1 MLLCRPMTIATP
13 RIRFIVAACMSLAAG
28 PLAAA
33 EAGATD
39 ANAAANAFFERAL
52 DERLELEPTTAT
64 SLGLKTGYDRWPDA
78 SEQGDAARLELAE
91 RQLAEL
97 RKIDPAK
104 LDEQTRLS
112 WQVFEANEERRI
124 ARYRWRNHNYLFD
137 KNGAQAS
144 TPAFLIN
151 THRIE
156 SDADA
161 VAYLR
166 RLEGIRT
173 LFSQQLE
180 RAAAAA
186 KQGITPPKFVY
197 PYVIEDAGNLITG
210 RPFDEGPDDSPLL
223 ADFRGKVGKL
233 EIDAARRATLIADA
247 ERALLTS
254 VKPAYEAVIAW
265 ARATSPAATE
275 DDGVWK
281 LPDGAAYY
289 DYLLK
294 NYTTTEL
301 TSSQI
306 HDIGLREVAR
316 IHGEMRKVMKQ
327 VDFDGDL
334 AAFFD
339 FMRTD
344 AQFYY
349 PDSADGRAAWIAD
362 AEKHIGAMRAKLPEL
377 FVTLPKADVVVKAV
391 EPFREKSA
399 GKAFYQRPSLDGTR
413 PGIFYG
419 NLYQMKEMPKY
430 ELEALVYHEAIPGH
444 HMQNAVALEESS
456 LPRFRRS
463 GGFTAYG
470 EGWGLYSERLGKEVG
485 FYADPWSE
493 FGRLAMEL
501 HRAVRLVV
509 DTGLHAKRWTREQTI
524 RYHVENSPT
533 GEDAAIRAT
542 ERYILMPGQAT
553 AYMIGMLKI
562 VELRER
568 AAAALGAKFDRREF
582 HDLVLRTGS
591 VPLTVLE
598 SEVQR
603 WAASKKG

>member
-1 MLLCRPMTIATP
+1 MERTSNWMSRA
-13 RIRFIVAACMSLAAG
+13 VAAALALWASGLAADEAATSG
-28 PLAAA
+28 PD
-33 EAGATD
+33 AT
-39 ANAAANAFFERAL
+39 ANAFFERAL
-52 DERLELEPTTAT
+52 DERLLLDPVTAT
-64 SLGLKTGYDRWPDA
+64 SLGLRVGYDRWPDA
-78 SEQGDAARLELAE
+78 SEAGDAERLALAE
-91 RQLAEL
+91 RHLAEL
-97 RKIDPAK
+97 RKFDPAK
-104 LDEQTRLS
+104 LDDAARLS
-112 WQVFEANEERRI
+112 WEVFEANEERRI
-124 ARYRWRNHNYLFD
+124 ARHRWRNHGYLFD

-144 TPAFLIN
+144 VPAFLIN

-161 VAYLR
+161 VAYVK
-166 RLEGIRT
+166 RLEGIRPY
-173 LFSQQLE
+173 FAQQLE
-180 RAAAAA
+180 RARAMA
-186 KQGITPPKFVY
+186 KQDIAPPKFVY
-197 PYVIEDAGNLITG
+197 PYVIEDAGNIIKG
-210 RPFDEGPDDSPLL
+210 RPFDAGGSDSPLL
-223 ADFRGKVGKL
+223 ADFRGKLEKL
-233 EIDAARRATLIADA
+233 PIEQARRETLIGEA
-247 ERALLTS
+247 ERALVAS
-254 VKPAYEAVIAW
+254 VKPAYEDVIAW
-265 ARATSPAATE
+265 AREAGKTATT

-289 DYLLK
+289 DFLLR
-294 NYTTTEL
+294 NFTTTDL
-301 TSSQI
+301 TAEQI
-306 HDIGLREVAR
+306 HAIGLREVAR
-316 IHGEMRKVMKQ
+316 IHGEMRGIMRQ
-327 VDFDGDL
+327 VGFKGDL

-349 PDSADGRAAWIAD
+349 PDTDAGRAAWIAE
-362 AEKHIGAMRAKLPEL
+362 AGKHISAMRAKLPEL
-377 FVTLPKADVVVKAV
+377 FVTLPKAEVVVKAV

-399 GKAFYQRPSLDGTR
+399 GKAFYQRPSLDGSR

-444 HMQNAVALEESS
+444 HMQNAIALEESS
-456 LPRFRRS
+456 LPRFRRA

-493 FGRLAMEL
+493 FGRLALEL

-509 DTGLHAKRWTREQTI
+509 DTGLHSKRWTREATI

-533 GEDAAIRAT
+533 GEEAAIRAT
-542 ERYILMPGQAT
+542 ERYILNPGQAT

-562 VELRER
+562 VELREK
-568 AAAALGAKFDRREF
+568 AAAALGTKFDKREF

-603 WAASKKG
+603 WVDAKKG

>member
-1 MLLCRPMTIATP
+1 MLLCPAMNTATP
-13 RIRFIVAACMSLAAG
+13 WIHIVVAAGGALMAG
-28 PLAAA
+28 PIAAA
-33 EAGATD
+33 ETGIGD
-39 ANAAANAFFERAL
+39 PNAAANAFFERAL

-64 SLGLKTGYDRWPDA
+64 SLGLRTGYDRWPDA
-78 SEQGDAARLELAE
+78 SEQGDAARLALAE

-97 RKIDPAK
+97 RRIDPAK
-104 LDEQTRLS
+104 LDDAARLS
-112 WQVFEANEERRI
+112 RQVFEANEERRI
-124 ARYRWRNHNYLFD
+124 ARHRWRNHAYLFD
-137 KNGAQAS
+137 KNGAHAS
-144 TPAFLIN
+144 VPAFLIN

-156 SDADA
+156 SESDA
-161 VAYLR
+161 VAYVR
-166 RLEGIRT
+166 RLEGIRR
-173 LFSQQLE
+173 LFAQQLE
-180 RAAAAA
+180 RAEAAA
-186 KQGITPPKFVY
+186 KQGISPPKFVY
-197 PYVIEDAGNLITG
+197 PYVIEDAGNIIEG
-210 RPFDEGPDDSPLL
+210 RPFDGGPDDSPLL
-223 ADFRGKVGKL
+223 ADFRGKVDKL
-233 EIDAARRATLIADA
+233 EIDPARRDA
-247 ERALLTS
+247 LVEDAKRALLAS
-254 VKPAYEAVIAW
+254 VKPAYEDVIAW
-265 ARATSPAATE
+265 AREASKTATD

-281 LPDGAAYY
+281 LPEGAAYY

-294 NYTTTEL
+294 NFTTTDL
-301 TSSQI
+301 TAAQI

-316 IHGEMRKVMKQ
+316 IHDEMRAVMKR
-327 VDFDGDL
+327 VGFEGDL

-349 PDSADGRAAWIAD
+349 PDTDAGRAAWIAD
-362 AEKHIGAMRAKLPEL
+362 AERHIAAMRARLPEL

-413 PGIFYG
+413 PGVFYG
-419 NLYQMKEMPKY
+419 NLYQMSEMPKF

-444 HMQNAVALEESS
+444 HMQSAVALEESS

-470 EGWGLYSERLGKEVG
+470 EGWGLYSERLGREVG
-485 FYADPWSE
+485 FYADPYSE
-493 FGRLAMEL
+493 FGQLALEL

-542 ERYILMPGQAT
+542 ERYILNPGQAT

-568 AAAALGAKFDRREF
+568 AEAALGEGFDRREF
-582 HDLVLRTGS
+582 HDAVLRTGS

-598 SEVQR
+598 AEIQR
-603 WAASKKG
+603 WVDAKRG

>member
-1 MLLCRPMTIATP
+1 MNVATP
-13 RIRFIVAACMSLAAG
+13 WIRFIVAAGVSLMAG

-33 EAGATD
+33 EPGATD
-39 ANAAANAFFERAL
+39 VNVAANAFFERAL

-78 SEQGDAARLELAE
+78 SEQGDAARLALAE

-97 RKIDPAK
+97 RKFDPAK
-104 LDEQTRLS
+104 LDDQIRLS

-161 VAYLR
+161 VAYVR
-166 RLEGIRT
+166 RLEGIRP

-180 RAAAAA
+180 RASAAA
-186 KQGITPPKFVY
+186 KQGIAPPRFVY
-197 PYVIEDAGNLITG
+197 PYVIEDAGNIIKG
-210 RPFDEGPDDSPLL
+210 RPFDEGPGDSPLL
-223 ADFRGKVGKL
+223 ADFRGKAGKL

-265 ARATSPAATE
+265 ARATTPAATE

-281 LPDGAAYY
+281 LPDGGAYY

-301 TSSQI
+301 TSAQI

-316 IHGEMRKVMKQ
+316 IHGEMRTVMKQ
-327 VDFDGDL
+327 VGFEGDL

-349 PDSADGRAAWIAD
+349 PDTADGRAAWIAD

-603 WAASKKG
+603 WVDSKKG

>member
-1 MLLCRPMTIATP
+1 MLLCRPMNNASP
-13 RIRFIVAACMSLAAG
+13 WLRIVALAGATMAAG
-28 PLAAA
+28 PQVAA
-33 EAGATD
+33 EPALND

-64 SLGLKTGYDRWPDA
+64 SLGLRTGYDRWPDA
-78 SEQGDAARLELAE
+78 TEQGDAARLALAE
-91 RQLAEL
+91 RQRAEL
-97 RKIDPAK
+97 RKFDPAK
-104 LDEQTRLS
+104 LDDTTRLS
-112 WQVFEANEERRI
+112 WQVFDANEERRI
-124 ARYRWRNHNYLFD
+124 SRYRWRNHGYLFD
-137 KNGAQAS
+137 KNGAQANV
-144 TPAFLIN
+144 PAFLIN

-156 SDADA
+156 SDSDA
-161 VAYLR
+161 VAYVR
-166 RLEGIRT
+166 RLEGIRP
-173 LFSQQLE
+173 LFAQQLA
-180 RAAAAA
+180 RAVAAA
-186 KQGITPPKFVY
+186 KQGIAPPRFVY
-197 PYVIEDAGNLITG
+197 PYVIEDAGNIIKG
-210 RPFDEGPDDSPLL
+210 RPFDAGPDDSPLL

-233 EIDAARRATLIADA
+233 EIDEARRATLMADA
-247 ERALLTS
+247 ERALLAS
-254 VKPAYEAVIAW
+254 VKPAYEDVIAW
-265 ARATSPAATE
+265 ARATAPAATE

-294 NYTTTEL
+294 NYTTTDL
-301 TSSQI
+301 TSGEI

-316 IHGEMRKVMKQ
+316 IHGEMRGIMKQ
-327 VDFDGDL
+327 VGFQGDL

-349 PDSADGRAAWIAD
+349 PDSIEGRAAWIAD
-362 AEKHIGAMRAKLPEL
+362 AGKHIAAMRAKLPEL

-568 AAAALGAKFDRREF
+568 AAAALGAEFDRREF

-603 WAASKKG
+603 WVASKKG

>member
-1 MLLCRPMTIATP
+1 MLLCRPMNIATP
-13 RIRFIVAACMSLAAG
+13 WIRFIVATGVTLVAG

-33 EAGATD
+33 EPGATD
-39 ANAAANAFFERAL
+39 PNAAANAFFERAL
-52 DERLELEPTTAT
+52 DERLQIDPIGAT

-78 SEQGDAARLELAE
+78 SEKGDAERLALAE

-97 RKIDPAK
+97 RKFEPAK
-104 LDEQTRLS
+104 FDDATRLS
-112 WQVFEANEERRI
+112 WQVFAANEERRI
-124 ARYRWRNHNYLFD
+124 DRHRWRNHDYLFD
-137 KNGAQAS
+137 KNGSQAYI
-144 TPAFLIN
+144 PAFLIN

-156 SDADA
+156 SEADA
-161 VAYLR
+161 VAYVR
-166 RLEGIRT
+166 RLEGIRP
-173 LFSQQLE
+173 LFSQELE

-186 KQGITPPKFVY
+186 KQGIAPPKFVY
-197 PYVIEDAGNLITG
+197 PYVIEDAGNIIKG
-210 RPFDEGPDDSPLL
+210 RPFDQGPDDSPLL
-223 ADFRGKVGKL
+223 ADFGGKVGKL
-233 EIDAARRATLIADA
+233 EIDAARRDALMADA
-247 ERALLTS
+247 QRALLTS
-254 VKPAYEAVIAW
+254 VKPAYEDVIAW
-265 ARATSPAATE
+265 ARATSQTATE

-281 LPDGAAYY
+281 LPEGAAYY
-289 DYLLK
+289 DFLLK
-294 NYTTTEL
+294 NFTTTDL
-301 TSSQI
+301 TASQI

-316 IHGEMRKVMKQ
+316 IHGEMRGIMKLVEFQ
-327 VDFDGDL
+327 GDL

-349 PDSADGRAAWIAD
+349 PDTVEGRAAWIAD
-362 AEKHIGAMRAKLPEL
+362 AEKHIAAMRAKLPEI
-377 FVTLPKADVVVKAV
+377 FVTLPKAEVVVKAV

-463 GGFTAYG
+463 GGFAAYG

-562 VELRER
+562 VELREH

-603 WAASKKG
+603 WVNSKKG

>member
-1 MLLCRPMTIATP
+1 MLLCRAMSIARPWTHGV
-13 RIRFIVAACMSLAAG
+13 VAAGAALMAW

-33 EAGATD
+33 EPAASD
-39 ANAAANAFFERAL
+39 PNAAANAFFERAL
-52 DERLELEPTTAT
+52 DERLELEPMTAT
-64 SLGLKTGYDRWPDA
+64 SLGLRTGYDRWPDA
-78 SEQGDAARLELAE
+78 SEPGDAARLALAE
-91 RQLAEL
+91 RQLREL
-97 RKIDPAK
+97 RSFEPSR
-104 LDEQTRLS
+104 LDDATRLS

-124 ARYRWRNHNYLFD
+124 ARHRWRNHEYLFD
-137 KNGAQAS
+137 KNGAQAYV
-144 TPAFLIN
+144 PAFLIN

-156 SDADA
+156 SEADA
-161 VAYLR
+161 VAYVR
-166 RLEGIRT
+166 RLEGIRP
-173 LFSQQLE
+173 LFAQQLE
-180 RAAAAA
+180 RARAAV
-186 KQGITPPKFVY
+186 KGGIAPPKFVY
-197 PYVIEDAGNLITG
+197 PYVVEDAGNIIKG
-210 RPFDEGPDDSPLL
+210 RPFDTGPDDSPLL

-233 EIDAARRATLIADA
+233 EIEAARRAALMADA
-247 ERALLTS
+247 ERALLAS
-254 VKPAYEAVIAW
+254 VKPAYEDVIAW
-265 ARATSPAATE
+265 ARTTSESASE

-281 LPDGAAYY
+281 LPEGAAYY
-289 DYLLK
+289 DYLLR
-294 NYTTTEL
+294 NFTTTDL
-301 TSSQI
+301 GAGQI

-316 IHGEMRKVMKQ
+316 IHGEMRGIMKQ
-327 VDFDGDL
+327 AGFQGDL

-349 PDSADGRAAWIAD
+349 PDSAAGRAAWIAD
-362 AEKHIGAMRAKLPEL
+362 AEKHITAMRAKLPEL
-377 FVTLPKADVVVKAV
+377 FVTLPKAEVVVKAV

-444 HMQNAVALEESS
+444 HMQNAVALEETS

-509 DTGLHAKRWTREQTI
+509 DTGLHAKRWTREETI

-542 ERYILMPGQAT
+542 ERYILNPGQAT

-568 AAAALGAKFDRREF
+568 AAAALGGKFDRREF

-603 WAASKKG
+603 WLDVKKG